1 MQNIADELEQ
11 LLAEEAKRIYGE
23 IYQMYTQ
30 QSGREQIFFDVI
42 DSLVSKKLGCFRR
55 DLHYRIIKLI
65 PDHLLITNDAR
76 IFTTQ
81 DAYVA
86 QIKENERR
94 RLDELEAAGKT
105 FAALIAQSLAD
116 QTLAADIFDIFGLLA
131 VELST
136 ADGRHL
142 VQAIA
147 EHLKQDHGLILQSL
161 LPLSVQPC

>member
-55 DLHYRIIKLI
+55 DFHYRIIKLI

-86 QIKENERR
+86 
-94 RLDELEAAGKT
+94 
-105 FAALIAQSLAD
+105 
-116 QTLAADIFDIFGLLA
+116 
-131 VELST
+131 
-136 ADGRHL
+136 
-142 VQAIA
+142 
-147 EHLKQDHGLILQSL
+147 
-161 LPLSVQPC
+161 